1 MSEDIEFV
9 KRNSTEDAIVLF
21 FDSSLRNKTIDPSP
35 SSYSVTFDDPIKWVH
50 GFQVLDASLPN
61 TMYVVDAYNNTLAV
75 SLVAAA
81 ATSGPGFLAEISRSK
96 TFAGIYNSASQPSN
110 VCCVSSFSGSEA
122 TGNVG
127 PFWVFVRSV
136 IPAVPLADVTSH
148 TSFVENYVF
157 TYDHRQLYVPVS
169 RTDVVPVLSGG
180 DFALVA
186 STTVPGTYDVVGYTA
201 FGVSEATYTA
211 LVVSAVQTFTV
222 ETRAIQIPVGNY
234 DLRSLRAALASALA
248 PLGIAV
254 GNASNPDTLQSKY
267 TLSCQTL
274 FVINEAGGGLA
285 DNLGYDFAPVAAS
298 TQSLPFACV
307 TVGDNPNNFQ
317 AVFDPVANAYT
328 MTSPGIVNLLGQRS
342 VLLRCPEIEMN
353 MGSFTSSRYAVGLGL
368 FKMGVNPNGVAN
380 TRFDFVSFSV
390 APFHPI
396 EKISKLTFSFETI
409 DQQPYDFKGVNHQLT
424 VAIKYWRLVQR
435 VRFFDDDAPAPVF
448 RSVLAPGYHPDYVNR
463 GIPTNISAN
472 EDYYEQQ
479 DDRSPEAI
487 KIYNASLAAYYDRT
501 RDCPQPGSLP

>member
-1 MSEDIEFV
+1 MAEDIEFL
-9 KRNSTEDAIVLF
+9 KQNSMEDAVVLF
-21 FDSSLRNKTIDPSP
+21 FDSSLRNRTIDPSP
-35 SSYSVTFDDPIKWVH
+35 SSYSVTFDDPIKRVH

-61 TMYVVDAYNNTLAV
+61 TMYVVDTYNDTLTV
-75 SLVAAA
+75 SLVAATA
-81 ATSGPGFLAEISRSK
+81 SSGPGYLAEISRSK
-96 TFAGIYNSASQPSN
+96 TFAGVYNSASQPSN
-110 VCCVSSFSGSEA
+110 VCCVSSFSGEA
-122 TGNVG
+122 TGDVG
-127 PFWVFVRSV
+127 QFWAFVRSV
-136 IPAVPLADVTSH
+136 LPAVPLTEVTPH
-148 TSFVENYVF
+148 TSYVENYVF
-157 TYDHRQLYVPVS
+157 TYDHRQLYVPAT
-169 RTDVVPVLSGG
+169 RTDVVSVLSGG

-186 STTVPGTYDVVGYTA
+186 STTVPGTYDVVGFTA
-201 FGVSEATYTA
+201 FNVSEETYTA
-211 LVVSAVQTFTV
+211 LVVSAVQLFTV

-234 DLRSLRAALASALA
+234 DLRSLRMALASALV
-248 PLGIAV
+248 PLGISV
-254 GNASNPDTLQSKY
+254 NHASNPDTLQSKY
-267 TLSCQTL
+267 TLSCQNL
-274 FVINEAGGGLA
+274 FVINEAAGGLA

-298 TQSLPFACV
+298 TQSSYPFAFVC
-307 TVGDNPNNFQ
+307 VGDNPNNFR
-317 AVFDPVANAYT
+317 AVYDPAANVYT

-342 VLLRCPEIEMN
+342 VLLRCPELEMH

-396 EKISKLTFSFETI
+396 EKLSKLTFSFETI